1 MLPYV
6 YHHADVIEARTF
18 QRNIKKEYILFFVL
32 SLCFPGTS
40 VYYLILFNKR
50 IKGSLMS
57 LNWPLFLTF
66 TFSDFQK
73 TVVVLTESGFLI

>member
-1 MLPYV
+1 
-6 YHHADVIEARTF
+6 
-18 QRNIKKEYILFFVL
+18 L